1 MGAAHHV
8 HGHADRLRRGV
19 KDRAGGSRGA
29 RHRVVE
35 RRVGDRP
42 HHFRQCAA
50 GDQGRQ
56 DHHRADPEGSRQPR
70 HGRDQSDRHRLH
82 GLRGFP
88 RGPPRLHGKAQATVS
103 RTVMVIMHKPVDAS
117 GNAPLPTQAAPLP
130 LSRFKVIDLTLARA
144 GPSCVRTLADW
155 RVDVIPVQP
164 PPGDDEIGEL
174 VGRRDGSDFQNL
186 HRNKRAITLNLKT
199 DEGREILMRL
209 AEQADVVVE
218 NMRPGV
224 TKRLGVD
231 FESVKK
237 RNPRIVYGSISGFGQ
252 YGPYTSRP
260 SIDQIAQGMSG
271 IMSVTG
277 LPGQGP
283 VRVGVAV
290 TDIMAGAFLAQGVLI
305 ALLDREVSG
314 EGRWV
319 QTSLIEAGLTLLDFQ
334 ATRWTMDKKVP
345 PQEGNYHPTNVPMGL
360 YPTADGFLTLAATS
374 NKNFQ
379 TLCKLIDRE
388 NAAADPR
395 FASAALRGRNKEAL
409 NELIAGALRGKTSRE
424 WFEILVEAGLLCR

>member
-1 MGAAHHV
+1 
-8 HGHADRLRRGV
+8 
-19 KDRAGGSRGA
+19 
-29 RHRVVE
+29 
-35 RRVGDRP
+35 
-42 HHFRQCAA
+42 
-50 GDQGRQ
+50 
-56 DHHRADPEGSRQPR
+56 
-70 HGRDQSDRHRLH
+70 
-82 GLRGFP
+82 
-88 RGPPRLHGKAQATVS
+88 
-103 RTVMVIMHKPVDAS
+103 MHKPVETS
-117 GNAPLPTQAAPLP
+117 LQVTPQSEPSRLP

-155 RVDVIPVQP
+155 GADVIRVEP
-164 PPGDDEIGEL
+164 PPEEGEAGEL

-186 HRNKRAITLNLKT
+186 HRNKRAITLNLKNE
-199 DEGREILMRL
+199 EGREILMRL

-224 TKRLGVD
+224 TRRLGVD
-231 FESVKK
+231 YEAVKK

-277 LPGQGP
+277 IPGQGP

-290 TDIMAGAFLAQGVLI
+290 TDIMAGAFLAQGILV

-314 EGRWV
+314 QGRWV

-334 ATRWTMDKKVP
+334 ATRWTMDKKIP
-345 PQEGNYHPTNVPMGL
+345 PQEGNNHPTNTPMGCF
-360 YPTADGFLTLAATS
+360 PTADGHLNIAATS

-379 TLCKLIDRE
+379 IFCKLIDRE
-388 NAAADPR
+388 TMAADPR
-395 FASAALRGRNKEAL
+395 FASTALRRQNKEAM
-409 NELIAGALRGKTSRE
+409 NEMIADALQAKTTGE
-424 WFEILVEAGLLCR
+424 WFELIVAAGLPCGPVYNIKQAFADPQVEALRIRRSVTHPRLGELDLVAQPCEITGFDREIRTATPDLGEHTNEILGSLGYSSEDIEKLKAARAI

>member
-1 MGAAHHV
+1 MDQPAET
-8 HGHADRLRRGV
+8 DR
-19 KDRAGGSRGA
+19 S
-29 RHRVVE
+29 
-35 RRVGDRP
+35 
-42 HHFRQCAA
+42 
-50 GDQGRQ
+50 
-56 DHHRADPEGSRQPR
+56 
-70 HGRDQSDRHRLH
+70 
-82 GLRGFP
+82 
-88 RGPPRLHGKAQATVS
+88 T
-103 RTVMVIMHKPVDAS
+103 
-117 GNAPLPTQAAPLP
+117 AAPTESPRLP

-155 RVDVIPVQP
+155 GADVIRVEP
-164 PPGDDEIGEL
+164 PPEESEASEL

-209 AEQADVVVE
+209 AERADVLVE

-231 FESVKK
+231 FESVRK

-252 YGPYTSRP
+252 YGPYTARP

-290 TDIMAGAFLAQGVLI
+290 TDIMAGSFLAQGILI
-305 ALLDREVSG
+305 ALLDREISG
-314 EGRWV
+314 AGRWV
-319 QTSLIEAGLTLLDFQ
+319 QTSLIEAGITLLDFQ

-360 YPTADGFLTLAATS
+360 YSTADGFLNLSATGR
-374 NKNFQ
+374 NFQ
-379 TLCKLIDRE
+379 KFCKLIGRE
-388 NAAADPR
+388 KAATDPR
-395 FASAALRGRNKEAL
+395 FATAGLRSRNKDAL
-409 NELIAGALRGKTSRE
+409 NELIAGALRTKTSHE
-424 WFEILVEAGLLCR
+424 WFEMMVEAGIPCGPVYNIRDVFADPQVETLRIKRAVTHPRLGELDLIAQPCEITGFDRSIRTATPDLGEHNDEILQSLGYDAEAIEKLKTKRIV

>member
-1 MGAAHHV
+1 
-8 HGHADRLRRGV
+8 
-19 KDRAGGSRGA
+19 
-29 RHRVVE
+29 
-35 RRVGDRP
+35 
-42 HHFRQCAA
+42 
-50 GDQGRQ
+50 
-56 DHHRADPEGSRQPR
+56 
-70 HGRDQSDRHRLH
+70 
-82 GLRGFP
+82 
-88 RGPPRLHGKAQATVS
+88 
-103 RTVMVIMHKPVDAS
+103 MHKPAEAS
-117 GNAPLPTQAAPLP
+117 GNADPTTQCSRLP

-155 RVDVIPVQP
+155 GADVIRVEP
-164 PPGDDEIGEL
+164 PPDDGEVNEL

-199 DEGREILMRL
+199 DPGREILMRL

-231 FESVKK
+231 FESVRK

-252 YGPYTSRP
+252 YGPYTARP

-277 LPGQGP
+277 IPGQGP

-319 QTSLIEAGLTLLDFQ
+319 QTSLIEAGITLLDFQ

-345 PQEGNYHPTNVPMGL
+345 PQEGNYHPTNTPMGL
-360 YPTADGFLTLAATS
+360 YPTADGFLNLAATS

-379 TLCKLIDRE
+379 KFCKLIDRE
-388 NAAADPR
+388 NMATDPR
-395 FASAALRGRNKEAL
+395 FASTALRRQNKEAM
-409 NELIAGALRGKTSRE
+409 NELIAAALRAKTTGE
-424 WFEILVEAGLLCR
+424 WFELLVAEGLPCGPVYNIKEAFADPQVRALRIQRSVAHPRLGEIDLVAQPCEITGFGREIRTATPDLGEHNDEILQSLGYGPEEIAKLKATRVI

>member
-1 MGAAHHV
+1 
-8 HGHADRLRRGV
+8 
-19 KDRAGGSRGA
+19 
-29 RHRVVE
+29 
-35 RRVGDRP
+35 
-42 HHFRQCAA
+42 
-50 GDQGRQ
+50 
-56 DHHRADPEGSRQPR
+56 
-70 HGRDQSDRHRLH
+70 
-82 GLRGFP
+82 
-88 RGPPRLHGKAQATVS
+88 
-103 RTVMVIMHKPVDAS
+103 MHKPVEAT
-117 GNAPLPTQAAPLP
+117 GNSSPQTQALP

-155 RVDVIPVQP
+155 GADVIRVEP
-164 PPGDDEIGEL
+164 PPEEGEAGEL

-199 DEGREILMRL
+199 DQGREILMRL
-209 AEQADVVVE
+209 VEQADVIVE

-224 TKRLGVD
+224 TRRLGVD
-231 FESVKK
+231 FDAVRK

-277 LPGQGP
+277 IPGQGQ

-290 TDIMAGAFLAQGVLI
+290 TDIMAGAFLAQGLLI

-334 ATRWTMDKKVP
+334 ATRWTMDKKIP
-345 PQEGNYHPTNVPMGL
+345 PQEGNNHPTNTPMGCF
-360 YPTADGFLTLAATS
+360 PTADGFINFAATS
-374 NKNFQ
+374 NKNFRIF
-379 TLCKLIDRE
+379 CKLIDRE
-388 NAAADPR
+388 AMATDPR
-395 FASAALRGRNKEAL
+395 FASTATRRQNKEAM
-409 NELIAGALRGKTSRE
+409 NELIADALRARTTGE
-424 WFEILVEAGLLCR
+424 WFELLVAAGLPCGPVYDIKQAFGDPQVRALRIQRSVGHPRLGEIDLVAQPCEITGFDREIRTATPELGEHNDEILQSLGYGRDEIARLKAAGII

>member
-1 MGAAHHV
+1 M
-8 HGHADRLRRGV
+8 
-19 KDRAGGSRGA
+19 
-29 RHRVVE
+29 HR
-35 RRVGDRP
+35 
-42 HHFRQCAA
+42 
-50 GDQGRQ
+50 
-56 DHHRADPEGSRQPR
+56 
-70 HGRDQSDRHRLH
+70 
-82 GLRGFP
+82 
-88 RGPPRLHGKAQATVS
+88 
-103 RTVMVIMHKPVDAS
+103 PVDAS
-117 GNAPLPTQAAPLP
+117 GTTTPHAQAARLP

-155 RVDVIPVQP
+155 GADVIRVEP
-164 PPGDDEIGEL
+164 PPGDNEIGEL

-209 AEQADVVVE
+209 AEKADVVVE

-231 FESVKK
+231 FEAVKK

-252 YGPYTSRP
+252 YGPYAERP

-277 LPGQGP
+277 IPGQGP
-283 VRVGVAV
+283 LRVGVAV
-290 TDIMAGAFLAQGVLI
+290 TDIMAGAFLAQGILI

-319 QTSLIEAGLTLLDFQ
+319 QTSLIEAGITLLDFQ

-345 PQEGNYHPTNVPMGL
+345 PQEGNNHPTNTPMGL
-360 YPTADGFLTLAATS
+360 FPTADGYLNLAATS

-379 TLCKLIDRE
+379 KFCEIIERE
-388 NAAADPR
+388 KMATDPR
-395 FASAALRGRNKEAL
+395 FASSALRRRNKEAL
-409 NELIAGALRGKTSRE
+409 NETIATALRAKSTRE
-424 WFEILVEAGLLCR
+424 WFERMVEAGLPCGPVYSIKDTFADPQVEALRIKRSVTHPRLGEIDLVAQPCEMTGFDREIRTATPDLGEHNDEVLGSLGYRPEEIEKLKAAGVV

>member
-1 MGAAHHV
+1 
-8 HGHADRLRRGV
+8 
-19 KDRAGGSRGA
+19 
-29 RHRVVE
+29 
-35 RRVGDRP
+35 
-42 HHFRQCAA
+42 
-50 GDQGRQ
+50 
-56 DHHRADPEGSRQPR
+56 
-70 HGRDQSDRHRLH
+70 
-82 GLRGFP
+82 
-88 RGPPRLHGKAQATVS
+88 
-103 RTVMVIMHKPVDAS
+103 MHKPVDAPGDMTS
-117 GNAPLPTQAAPLP
+117 QPAVARLP

-155 RVDVIPVQP
+155 GADVIRVEP
-164 PPGDDEIGEL
+164 PPGDGEIGEL
-174 VGRRDGSDFQNL
+174 VGKRDGSDFQNL

-224 TKRLGVD
+224 TRRLGVD
-231 FESVKK
+231 FEAVKQ

-252 YGPYTSRP
+252 YGPYAERP

-290 TDIMAGAFLAQGVLI
+290 TDIMAGAFLAQGILI

-319 QTSLIEAGLTLLDFQ
+319 QTSLIEAGITLLDFQ
-334 ATRWTMDKKVP
+334 ATRWTMDRKVP
-345 PQEGNYHPTNVPMGL
+345 PQEGNFHPTNTPMGL
-360 YPTADGFLTLAATS
+360 YPTADGFLNLAATS

-379 TLCKLIDRE
+379 KFCGIIDRE
-388 NAAADPR
+388 KMATDPR
-395 FASAALRGRNKEAL
+395 FATSGLRSRNREAL
-409 NELIAGALRGKTSRE
+409 NQAIATALRARSTRE
-424 WFEILVEAGLLCR
+424 WFDLLVEAGLPCGPVYSIRDTFADPQVEALRIKRPVAHPRLGDIDLVAQPCEMTGFDREIRTATPDLGEHNDEVLRSLGYGADEIEKLKAAGVI

>member
-1 MGAAHHV
+1 MN
-8 HGHADRLRRGV
+8 
-19 KDRAGGSRGA
+19 
-29 RHRVVE
+29 
-35 RRVGDRP
+35 
-42 HHFRQCAA
+42 
-50 GDQGRQ
+50 
-56 DHHRADPEGSRQPR
+56 
-70 HGRDQSDRHRLH
+70 
-82 GLRGFP
+82 
-88 RGPPRLHGKAQATVS
+88 
-103 RTVMVIMHKPVDAS
+103 KPVEAPVRVTSESQAS
-117 GNAPLPTQAAPLP
+117 RLP

-155 RVDVIPVQP
+155 GADVIRVEP
-164 PPGDDEIGEL
+164 PPEDGEAGEL

-186 HRNKRAITLNLKT
+186 HRNKRAVTLNLKN
-199 DEGREILMRL
+199 EEAREILLRL
-209 AEQADVVVE
+209 VEQADVVVE

-231 FESVKK
+231 YESVRK

-277 LPGQGP
+277 IPGQGP

-290 TDIMAGAFLAQGVLI
+290 TDIMAGAFLAQGILI

-314 EGRWV
+314 QGRWV

-334 ATRWTMDKKVP
+334 ATRWTMDKKIP
-345 PQEGNYHPTNVPMGL
+345 PQEGNNHPTNTPMGCF
-360 YPTADGFLTLAATS
+360 PTADGHLNVAATS

-379 TLCKLIDRE
+379 IFCKLIDRQDM
-388 NAAADPR
+388 AADPR
-395 FASAALRGRNKEAL
+395 FASTALRRQNKQAMNEIIAAALQARTTG
-409 NELIAGALRGKTSRE
+409 E
-424 WFEILVEAGLLCR
+424 WFELLVAAGLPCGPVYNIKQAFADPQVEALRIRRSVTHPRLGELDLVAQPCEITGFDREIRTATPDLGEHTNEILGSLGYSAEEIEKLKAARAI

>member
-1 MGAAHHV
+1 M
-8 HGHADRLRRGV
+8 
-19 KDRAGGSRGA
+19 
-29 RHRVVE
+29 HR
-35 RRVGDRP
+35 
-42 HHFRQCAA
+42 
-50 GDQGRQ
+50 
-56 DHHRADPEGSRQPR
+56 
-70 HGRDQSDRHRLH
+70 
-82 GLRGFP
+82 
-88 RGPPRLHGKAQATVS
+88 
-103 RTVMVIMHKPVDAS
+103 PVDAS
-117 GNAPLPTQAAPLP
+117 GATTPHAQAARLP

-155 RVDVIPVQP
+155 GADVIRVEP

-209 AEQADVVVE
+209 AEAADVVVE

-224 TKRLGVD
+224 TRRLGVD

-252 YGPYTSRP
+252 YGPYAERP

-277 LPGQGP
+277 MPGQGP
-283 VRVGVAV
+283 LRVGVAV
-290 TDIMAGAFLAQGVLI
+290 TDIMAGAFLAQGILI

-319 QTSLIEAGLTLLDFQ
+319 QTSLIEAGITLLDFQ

-345 PQEGNYHPTNVPMGL
+345 PQEGNNHPTNTPMGL
-360 YPTADGFLTLAATS
+360 FATADGYLNLAATS

-379 TLCKLIDRE
+379 KFCGIIDRE
-388 NAAADPR
+388 KMATDPR
-395 FASAALRGRNKEAL
+395 FASGALRGRNKQAL
-409 NELIAGALRGKTSRE
+409 NELIATALRAKSTRE
-424 WFEILVEAGLLCR
+424 WFERMVAAGLPCGPVYSIKETFADPQVEALRIKRAVTHPRLGEIDLVAQPCEITGFDREIRTATPDLGEHNDEVLGSLGYGAEEIERLKAAGVI

>member
-1 MGAAHHV
+1 
-8 HGHADRLRRGV
+8 
-19 KDRAGGSRGA
+19 
-29 RHRVVE
+29 
-35 RRVGDRP
+35 
-42 HHFRQCAA
+42 
-50 GDQGRQ
+50 
-56 DHHRADPEGSRQPR
+56 
-70 HGRDQSDRHRLH
+70 
-82 GLRGFP
+82 
-88 RGPPRLHGKAQATVS
+88 
-103 RTVMVIMHKPVDAS
+103 MHEPVDAPAAA
-117 GNAPLPTQAAPLP
+117 NPQAQISRLP

-155 RVDVIPVQP
+155 GADVIRVEP
-164 PPGDDEIGEL
+164 PPDTAEAGEV

-231 FESVKK
+231 FEAVRK

-252 YGPYTSRP
+252 YGPYTARP
-260 SIDQIAQGMSG
+260 SIDQIAQGMTG

-277 LPGQGP
+277 FPGQGP
-283 VRVGVAV
+283 LRVGVAV
-290 TDIMAGAFLAQGVLI
+290 TDIMAGAFLAQGILI

-319 QTSLIEAGLTLLDFQ
+319 QTSLLEAGIALMDFQ

-345 PQEGNYHPTNVPMGL
+345 PQEGNNHPTNTPMGL
-360 YPTADGFLTLAATS
+360 FATADGFLNLAATS

-379 TLCKLIDRE
+379 KFCRLIDRE
-388 NAAADPR
+388 KMASDPR
-395 FASAALRGRNKEAL
+395 FASSTLRGRNREAL
-409 NELIAGALRGKTSRE
+409 NELITSALRAKTSRQWSDIMVAE
-424 WFEILVEAGLLCR
+424 GMTCGPVYNVREVFADSQVEELRIKRAVTHSRLGEIDLIAQPCEITGFDRAIRTATPDLGEHNDEILRSLGYDEEAIEKLKAARVI

>member
-1 MGAAHHV
+1 
-8 HGHADRLRRGV
+8 
-19 KDRAGGSRGA
+19 
-29 RHRVVE
+29 
-35 RRVGDRP
+35 
-42 HHFRQCAA
+42 
-50 GDQGRQ
+50 
-56 DHHRADPEGSRQPR
+56 
-70 HGRDQSDRHRLH
+70 
-82 GLRGFP
+82 
-88 RGPPRLHGKAQATVS
+88 
-103 RTVMVIMHKPVDAS
+103 MHKPVETS
-117 GNAPLPTQAAPLP
+117 GNAFPQTQTPRLP

-155 RVDVIPVQP
+155 GADVIRVEP
-164 PPGDDEIGEL
+164 PPEDGEASEL

-209 AEQADVVVE
+209 AEQADVIVE

-224 TKRLGVD
+224 VRRLGVD
-231 FESVKK
+231 YDSVKK

-271 IMSVTG
+271 IMSGRGMPV
-277 LPGQGP
+277 QGP

-290 TDIMAGAFLAQGVLI
+290 TDIMAGAFLAQGILV

-314 EGRWV
+314 QGHWV

-334 ATRWTMDKKVP
+334 ATRWTMDKKIP
-345 PQEGNYHPTNVPMGL
+345 PQEGNNHPTNTPMGCF
-360 YPTADGFLTLAATS
+360 PTADGFINIVATS

-379 TLCKLIDRE
+379 IFCKLIGRE
-388 NAAADPR
+388 TMAADPR
-395 FASAALRGRNKEAL
+395 FASIATRRQNKETMNQAIADAL
-409 NELIAGALRGKTSRE
+409 GAKTTRE
-424 WFEILVEAGLLCR
+424 WFELIVAAELPCGPVYDIKQAFADPQVEALSLRRSVTHPRLGESDRVAQPSEITGFDRAIRTATPDLGEHNDEILGSLGYGPDEIAKLKAARVI

>member
-1 MGAAHHV
+1 
-8 HGHADRLRRGV
+8 
-19 KDRAGGSRGA
+19 
-29 RHRVVE
+29 
-35 RRVGDRP
+35 
-42 HHFRQCAA
+42 
-50 GDQGRQ
+50 
-56 DHHRADPEGSRQPR
+56 
-70 HGRDQSDRHRLH
+70 
-82 GLRGFP
+82 
-88 RGPPRLHGKAQATVS
+88 
-103 RTVMVIMHKPVDAS
+103 MHKPVETS
-117 GNAPLPTQAAPLP
+117 VHVTPQSQSPRLP

-155 RVDVIPVQP
+155 GADVIRVEP
-164 PPGDDEIGEL
+164 PPEEGEAGEL

-199 DEGREILMRL
+199 GEGREILMRL

-231 FESVKK
+231 YESVRK

-277 LPGQGP
+277 IPGQGP

-290 TDIMAGAFLAQGVLI
+290 TDIMAGAFLAQGILI
-305 ALLDREVSG
+305 ALLDRDVSG
-314 EGRWV
+314 QGRWV

-334 ATRWTMDKKVP
+334 ATRWTMDKKIP
-345 PQEGNYHPTNVPMGL
+345 PQEGNNHPTNTPMGCF
-360 YPTADGFLTLAATS
+360 PTADGHLNIAATS

-379 TLCKLIDRE
+379 IFCKLIDRE
-388 NAAADPR
+388 NMAADPR
-395 FASAALRGRNKEAL
+395 FASIASRRQNKEAM
-409 NELIAGALRGKTSRE
+409 NEMIADALRARTTAE
-424 WFEILVEAGLLCR
+424 WFELIVAAGLPCGPVYNIKQAFADPQVEALRIRRSVKHPRLGEQDLVAQPCEITGFDREIRSATPDLGEDTNEILGSLGYSTEEIEKLKATRVI

>member
-1 MGAAHHV
+1 M
-8 HGHADRLRRGV
+8 
-19 KDRAGGSRGA
+19 
-29 RHRVVE
+29 HRPVDTP
-35 RRVGDRP
+35 GTTTP
-42 HHFRQCAA
+42 H
-50 GDQGRQ
+50 
-56 DHHRADPEGSRQPR
+56 
-70 HGRDQSDRHRLH
+70 
-82 GLRGFP
+82 
-88 RGPPRLHGKAQATVS
+88 AQAA
-103 RTVMVIMHKPVDAS
+103 R
-117 GNAPLPTQAAPLP
+117 LP

-155 RVDVIPVQP
+155 GADVIRVEP

-209 AEQADVVVE
+209 AEAADVVVE

-224 TKRLGVD
+224 TRRLGVD

-252 YGPYTSRP
+252 YGPYAERP

-277 LPGQGP
+277 IPGQGP
-283 VRVGVAV
+283 LRVGVAV
-290 TDIMAGAFLAQGVLI
+290 TDIMAGAFLAQGILI

-319 QTSLIEAGLTLLDFQ
+319 QTSLIEAGITLLDFQ

-345 PQEGNYHPTNVPMGL
+345 PQEGNNHPTNTPMGL
-360 YPTADGFLTLAATS
+360 FATADGYLNLAATS

-379 TLCKLIDRE
+379 KFCGIIDRDKM
-388 NAAADPR
+388 ATDPR
-395 FASAALRGRNKEAL
+395 FASAALRRRNKEAL
-409 NELIAGALRGKTSRE
+409 NETIATALRAKSTRE
-424 WFEILVEAGLLCR
+424 WFERMVAAGLPCGPVYSIKDTFADPQVEALRIKRSVTHPRLGEIDLVAQPCEITGFDREIRTATPDLGEHNDEVLGSLGYGAEEIEKLKAAGVI

>member
-1 MGAAHHV
+1 
-8 HGHADRLRRGV
+8 
-19 KDRAGGSRGA
+19 
-29 RHRVVE
+29 
-35 RRVGDRP
+35 
-42 HHFRQCAA
+42 
-50 GDQGRQ
+50 
-56 DHHRADPEGSRQPR
+56 
-70 HGRDQSDRHRLH
+70 
-82 GLRGFP
+82 
-88 RGPPRLHGKAQATVS
+88 
-103 RTVMVIMHKPVDAS
+103 MHKPVETSDRVT
-117 GNAPLPTQAAPLP
+117 PQTQPSLP

-155 RVDVIPVQP
+155 GADVIRVEP
-164 PPGDDEIGEL
+164 PPEDGETGEL

-186 HRNKRAITLNLKT
+186 HRNKRAITLNLKS
-199 DEGREILMRL
+199 EQGREILLRL

-231 FESVKK
+231 YESVKK

-277 LPGQGP
+277 IPGQGP

-290 TDIMAGAFLAQGVLI
+290 TDIMAGAFLAQGILI

-334 ATRWTMDKKVP
+334 ATRWTMDKKIP
-345 PQEGNYHPTNVPMGL
+345 PQEGNNHPTNTPMGCF
-360 YPTADGFLTLAATS
+360 PTSDGHINIAATS
-374 NKNFQ
+374 NKNFAIF
-379 TLCKLIDRE
+379 CKVIGRE
-388 NAAADPR
+388 DMAADPR
-395 FASAALRGRNKEAL
+395 FASTASRRQNKETMNEMIAAALQ
-409 NELIAGALRGKTSRE
+409 AGTTQE
-424 WFEILVEAGLLCR
+424 WFDRLVEAALPCGPVYNVKQAFADPQVEALRLKRPVKHPRLGDIDLIAQPCEMTGFDREIRKATPDLGEHNDEILGSLGYDAEAIQKLRA